1 MCIQDEATRLLQTD
15 QGQKQLSPE
24 KGAVAITEDLLT
36 LGRKAFYLE
45 TVGNEVF
52 QTDVVGA
59 LDRPV
64 NPVTMTKAI
73 AVNRANPNRQRSNV
87 DGSGH
92 NYWVDAEAG
101 LKKAEGRRR
110 KAEGGSIRGMVS
122 PSHSQPLNTFS
133 RGL

>member
-36 LGRKAFYLE
+36 LGRKAFYSE

-64 NPVTMTKAI
+64 TLLP
-73 AVNRANPNRQRSNV
+73 
-87 DGSGH
+87 
-92 NYWVDAEAG
+92 
-101 LKKAEGRRR
+101 
-110 KAEGGSIRGMVS
+110 
-122 PSHSQPLNTFS
+122 
-133 RGL
+133 